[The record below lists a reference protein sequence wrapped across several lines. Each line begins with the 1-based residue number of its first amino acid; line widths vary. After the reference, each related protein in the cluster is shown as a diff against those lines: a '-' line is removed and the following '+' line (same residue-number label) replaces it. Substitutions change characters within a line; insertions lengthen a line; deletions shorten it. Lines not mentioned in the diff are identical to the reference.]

1 MQILFEVRLG
11 RELSIP
17 LLLIFHNDLIFV
29 SKTIET
35 RIEFCRL
42 VLLVHAS
49 YAITIRINGESKS
62 ENENI

>member
-17 LLLIFHNDLIFV
+17 LLIFHNDLIFV

-35 RIEFCRL
+35 QIEFCRL